1 MWFIATI
8 ICFVNLSITPFCSVG
23 GKLPIH
29 FDNYESC
36 DKAID
41 SIVLEIDEQ
50 LKERQITVAM
60 KCFTNEQI
68 NT

>member
-1 MWFIATI
+1 M
-8 ICFVNLSITPFCSVG
+8 G